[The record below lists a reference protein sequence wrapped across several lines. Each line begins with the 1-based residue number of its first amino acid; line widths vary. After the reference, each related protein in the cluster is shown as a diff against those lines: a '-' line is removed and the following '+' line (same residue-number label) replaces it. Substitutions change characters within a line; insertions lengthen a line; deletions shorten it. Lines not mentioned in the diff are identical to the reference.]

1 MKIESEQ
8 NTVDLF
14 ETKIESEQN
23 TVDLFSSFRNVR
35 RMFGTYLKSYE
46 ILGIEKWLSIF

>member
-1 MKIESEQ
+1 MKIENEQ

-14 ETKIESEQN
+14 
-23 TVDLFSSFRNVR
+23 DSSFRNVR